1 MPNSGVFRTDNS
13 KRYFMNRDILKILLS
28 GLLIL
33 LLGSLAFYL
42 YVERDRIAAWYK
54 DKNLQVEEK
63 SQPERTIL
71 TPEEVPDGKDLSSPS
86 QNFDSDFSKPKDS
99 VTEPSSQP
107 LPKDYEVPGLGK
119 EKKESLSAKTDDKPE
134 TKVTESADLPKREE
148 MDRPRTKQRDE
159 SLVEYDDGPKPKKEK
174 RHSKKYKK
182 RRTAHSSVN
191 AKISSLEKRV
201 GRLEKK
207 LGMKNGSPKKKS
219 KISLRKRVEIL
230 EQEVSGLKNKSKA
243 E

>member
-1 MPNSGVFRTDNS
+1 
-13 KRYFMNRDILKILLS
+13 MNRDILKILLS

-54 DKNLQVEEK
+54 DKNVQVEEK

-71 TPEEVPDGKDLSSPS
+71 TPEEVPDGKDLSSPN
-86 QNFDSDFSKPKDS
+86 QNFDSDFSKPKDT

-119 EKKESLSAKTDDKPE
+119 EKKDSLSTKTSEKPE
-134 TKVTESADLPKREE
+134 TKVTETSDLPKREE

-159 SLVEYDDGPKPKKEK
+159 SLVEYDDGPKLKKEK

-182 RRTAHSSVN
+182 RRVAHSSVN

-219 KISLRKRVEIL
+219 KVSLRKRVEIL
-230 EQEVSGLKNKSKA
+230 EQEVSGLKKKSKA
-243 E
+243 D

>member
-1 MPNSGVFRTDNS
+1 
-13 KRYFMNRDILKILLS
+13 MNRDILKILLS

-42 YVERDRIAAWYK
+42 YVERERIAAWYK
-54 DKNLQVEEK
+54 DKNVSVEEK

-71 TPEEVPDGKDLSSPS
+71 TPEEVPENRDLSQN
-86 QNFDSDFSKPKDS
+86 QNFDSDFSKPKEP
-99 VTEPSSQP
+99 VTEPSSQS
-107 LPKDYEVPGLGK
+107 LPKQEYEVPGLGK
-119 EKKESLSAKTDDKPE
+119 EKKDLPNA
-134 TKVTESADLPKREE
+134 KVTEKSEQREKVSENSDLPRREE

-159 SLVEYDDGPKPKKEK
+159 SLVEYDDGPKLKKEK
-174 RHSKKYKK
+174 RYSKKYKK
-182 RRTAHSSVN
+182 RKSSNSGVN

-207 LGMKNGSPKKKS
+207 LGMKNSSPKKKNK

-230 EQEVSGLKNKSKA
+230 EKEVSGLKKNSKT

>member
-1 MPNSGVFRTDNS
+1 
-13 KRYFMNRDILKILLS
+13 MNRDILKILLS

-42 YVERDRIAAWYK
+42 YVERDRISAWYK
-54 DKNLQVEEK
+54 DKNVQVEEK

-86 QNFDSDFSKPKDS
+86 QNFDSDFSKPKDT

-119 EKKESLSAKTDDKPE
+119 EKKDTKDSVSTKTSEKPE
-134 TKVTESADLPKREE
+134 KISETSDLPKREE

-159 SLVEYDDGPKPKKEK
+159 SLVEYDDGPKLKKEK
-174 RHSKKYKK
+174 RHYRKHKK
-182 RRTAHSSVN
+182 RRMAHSSVN

-230 EQEVSGLKNKSKA
+230 EQEVSGLKKKSKS

>member
-1 MPNSGVFRTDNS
+1 
-13 KRYFMNRDILKILLS
+13 MNRDILKILLS

-54 DKNLQVEEK
+54 DKNVQVEEK

-71 TPEEVPDGKDLSSPS
+71 TPEEVPDGKDLSSPN

-119 EKKESLSAKTDDKPE
+119 EKKDSLSTKTSEKPE
-134 TKVTESADLPKREE
+134 TKITETSDLPKREE

-159 SLVEYDDGPKPKKEK
+159 SLVEYDDGPKLKKEK
-174 RHSKKYKK
+174 RHFKKYKK
-182 RRTAHSSVN
+182 RRMAHSSVN

-219 KISLRKRVEIL
+219 KVSLRKRVEIL
-230 EQEVSGLKNKSKA
+230 EQEVSGLKKKSKA
-243 E
+243 D

>member
-1 MPNSGVFRTDNS
+1 
-13 KRYFMNRDILKILLS
+13 MNRDILKILLS

-42 YVERDRIAAWYK
+42 YVERDRISAWYK
-54 DKNLQVEEK
+54 DKNVQVEEK

-71 TPEEVPDGKDLSSPS
+71 TPEEVPDGKDLSSPN

-119 EKKESLSAKTDDKPE
+119 EKKDSLSTKTSEKPE
-134 TKVTESADLPKREE
+134 TKVTETSDLPKREE
-148 MDRPRTKQRDE
+148 MERPRTKQRDE
-159 SLVEYDDGPKPKKEK
+159 SLVEYDDGPKLKKEK

-182 RRTAHSSVN
+182 RRVAHSSVN

-201 GRLEKK
+201 GRLERK

-219 KISLRKRVEIL
+219 KVSLRKRVEIL
-230 EQEVSGLKNKSKA
+230 EQEVSGLKKKSKA
-243 E
+243 D

>member
-1 MPNSGVFRTDNS
+1 
-13 KRYFMNRDILKILLS
+13 MNRDILKILLS

-42 YVERDRIAAWYK
+42 YVERERIAAWYK
-54 DKNLQVEEK
+54 DKNVQVEEK

-71 TPEEVPDGKDLSSPS
+71 TPEEVPDGKDLSSPN

-99 VTEPSSQP
+99 VTEPSSKP

-119 EKKESLSAKTDDKPE
+119 EKKDNLSTKTSEKPD
-134 TKVTESADLPKREE
+134 TKVTETSDLPKREE
-148 MDRPRTKQRDE
+148 MERPRAKQRDE
-159 SLVEYDDGPKPKKEK
+159 SLVEYDDGPKLKKEK

-182 RRTAHSSVN
+182 RRVAHSSVN
-191 AKISSLEKRV
+191 AKINSLEKRV
-201 GRLEKK
+201 GRLERK

-219 KISLRKRVEIL
+219 KVSLRKRVEIL
-230 EQEVSGLKNKSKA
+230 EQEVSGLKKKSKA
-243 E
+243 D

>member
-1 MPNSGVFRTDNS
+1 MVQGQKSPSRGEVPAREDYSNSGRSTRR
-13 KRYFMNRDILKILLS
+13 KRSIF
-28 GLLIL
+28 
-33 LLGSLAFYL
+33 
-42 YVERDRIAAWYK
+42 
-54 DKNLQVEEK
+54 
-63 SQPERTIL
+63 SQPKLRL
-71 TPEEVPDGKDLSSPS
+71 R
-86 QNFDSDFSKPKDS
+86 FSKPKDS

>member
-1 MPNSGVFRTDNS
+1 
-13 KRYFMNRDILKILLS
+13 MNRDILKILLS

-54 DKNLQVEEK
+54 DKNVQVEEK

-71 TPEEVPDGKDLSSPS
+71 TPEEVPDGKDLSSPN
-86 QNFDSDFSKPKDS
+86 QNFDSDFSKPKDT

-107 LPKDYEVPGLGK
+107 LPKDYEPGLGK
-119 EKKESLSAKTDDKPE
+119 EKKDPLSTKTSEKPE
-134 TKVTESADLPKREE
+134 TKVTETTDLPKREE
-148 MDRPRTKQRDE
+148 MDRPRTKIRDE
-159 SLVEYDDGPKPKKEK
+159 SLVEYDDGPKLKKEK
-174 RHSKKYKK
+174 RHSKKIKK
-182 RRTAHSSVN
+182 RRMAHSSVN
-191 AKISSLEKRV
+191 AKIYSLEKRV

-230 EQEVSGLKNKSKA
+230 EQEVSGLKKKSKS

>member
-1 MPNSGVFRTDNS
+1 
-13 KRYFMNRDILKILLS
+13 MNRDILKILLS

-54 DKNLQVEEK
+54 DKNVQVEEK

-119 EKKESLSAKTDDKPE
+119 EKKDSNVSTKTSEKPE
-134 TKVTESADLPKREE
+134 TKVTETSDLPKREE

-159 SLVEYDDGPKPKKEK
+159 NLVEYDDGPKLKKEK
-174 RHSKKYKK
+174 RNFKKFKK
-182 RRTAHSSVN
+182 RRAAHSSVN
-191 AKISSLEKRV
+191 SKISSLEKRV

-230 EQEVSGLKNKSKA
+230 EQEVSGLKKKSKA
-243 E
+243 D

>member
-1 MPNSGVFRTDNS
+1 
-13 KRYFMNRDILKILLS
+13 MNRDILKVLLS

-42 YVERDRIAAWYK
+42 YVERERIAAWYK
-54 DKNLQVEEK
+54 DKNVQVEEK

-71 TPEEVPDGKDLSSPS
+71 TPEEVPDGKDLSSPN
-86 QNFDSDFSKPKDS
+86 QNFDSDFSKPKDT

-119 EKKESLSAKTDDKPE
+119 EKKDTKDSVSTKTSEKPE
-134 TKVTESADLPKREE
+134 KVSETSDLPRREE
-148 MDRPRTKQRDE
+148 MERHRTKQRDE
-159 SLVEYDDGPKPKKEK
+159 SVVEYDDGPKLKKEK

-219 KISLRKRVEIL
+219 KMSLRKRVEIL
-230 EQEVSGLKNKSKA
+230 EQEVSGLKKKSKS

>member
-1 MPNSGVFRTDNS
+1 
-13 KRYFMNRDILKILLS
+13 MNRDILKVLLS

-42 YVERDRIAAWYK
+42 YVERERIAAWYK
-54 DKNLQVEEK
+54 DKNVQVEEK

-71 TPEEVPDGKDLSSPS
+71 TPEEVPDGKDLSSPN
-86 QNFDSDFSKPKDS
+86 QNFDSDFSKPKDT

-119 EKKESLSAKTDDKPE
+119 EKKDTKDSVSTKTSEKPE
-134 TKVTESADLPKREE
+134 KVSETSDLPRREE
-148 MDRPRTKQRDE
+148 MDRPRPKQRDE
-159 SLVEYDDGPKPKKEK
+159 SVVEYDDGPKLKKEK
-174 RHSKKYKK
+174 RHFKKVKK
-182 RRTAHSSVN
+182 RRTVHSSVN

-219 KISLRKRVEIL
+219 KMSLRKRVEIL
-230 EQEVSGLKNKSKA
+230 EQEVSGLKKKSKS

>member
-1 MPNSGVFRTDNS
+1 MPNSRVFRADNS
-13 KRYFMNRDILKILLS
+13 IRYFMNRDILKVLLS

-42 YVERDRIAAWYK
+42 YVERERIAAWYK
-54 DKNLQVEEK
+54 DKNVQVEEK

-71 TPEEVPDGKDLSSPS
+71 TPEEVPDGKDLSSPN
-86 QNFDSDFSKPKDS
+86 QNFDSDFSKPKDT

-119 EKKESLSAKTDDKPE
+119 EKKDTISTKTPEKQE
-134 TKVTESADLPKREE
+134 TKVSETSDLPRREE
-148 MDRPRTKQRDE
+148 MERPRTKQRDE
-159 SLVEYDDGPKPKKEK
+159 SLVEYDDGPKLKKEK
-174 RHSKKYKK
+174 RHSKKVKK
-182 RRTAHSSVN
+182 RRTVHSSVN

-219 KISLRKRVEIL
+219 KMSLRKRVEIL
-230 EQEVSGLKNKSKA
+230 EQEVSGLKKKSKS

>member
-1 MPNSGVFRTDNS
+1 
-13 KRYFMNRDILKILLS
+13 MNRDILKILLS

-42 YVERDRIAAWYK
+42 YVERERIAAWYK

-71 TPEEVPDGKDLSSPS
+71 TPEEVPDGKDLSSPN

-119 EKKESLSAKTDDKPE
+119 EKKEKDSNASSKISEKPE
-134 TKVTESADLPKREE
+134 TKVTETSDLPKKEE
-148 MDRPRTKQRDE
+148 MDLPRTKQRDE
-159 SLVEYDDGPKPKKEK
+159 SLVEYDDGPKLKKEK

-182 RRTAHSSVN
+182 RRATHSSVN

-207 LGMKNGSPKKKS
+207 LGMKNGTPKKKT
-219 KISLRKRVEIL
+219 KVSLRKRVEIL
-230 EQEVSGLKNKSKA
+230 EQEVSGLKKKSKA
-243 E
+243 D